1 MRLEQPSLF
10 LRVCARKDTGEEEK
24 KGEGEAGERMKELVE
39 GRSRLATG
47 RGPSDES
54 QLRRHHRQL
63 TTAVLACI
71 FPRCFPYLEPLV
83 SLHVTGRL
91 VSFRSILRH

>member
-1 MRLEQPSLF
+1 MQGRTQE
-10 LRVCARKDTGEEEK
+10 KEEK
-24 KGEGEAGERMKELVE
+24 KGEGEAGEGMKELAE

-47 RGPSDES
+47 RGRSDES
-54 QLRRHHRQL
+54 QLRRHRRQL

-71 FPRCFPYLEPLV
+71 FLHCFPYLEPLV

>member
-10 LRVCARKDTGEEEK
+10 LRVCARKDTGEGGK
-24 KGEGEAGERMKELVE
+24 E
-39 GRSRLATG
+39 GRRGGWREDERVG
-47 RGPSDES
+47 RREEQAGHWQGPSDES
-54 QLRRHHRQL
+54 QLRRQHRQL
-63 TTAVLACI
+63 TAAVLACI
-71 FPRCFPYLEPLV
+71 FLHCFPYLEPLV